1 MSRSTTCDCGGE
13 VREVRGPGRTFEYIK
28 GVFVDVPE
36 GTLTVMCTSCGSY
49 HLGPESNE
57 LERVLEPLYLA
68 KLEEMRSRLEGE
80 ISACDAKLRIQFAT
94 AGEPRPDISKL
105 ALERVALIESL
116 EVAPITKTRALLL
129 LAHLDTVGIHPE
141 CSDSISG
148 GVRLDI
154 RTDSRRVTWF
164 LYPSEMPWPGVH
176 VLRLYTAGSGRIE
189 SKWFFNAHTL
199 MADLKAL
206 Q

>member
-1 MSRSTTCDCGGE
+1 MDIVTCDCGGE

-36 GTLTVMCTSCGSY
+36 GTLIPTCIVCGSY
-49 HLGPESNE
+49 HLGVESDE
-57 LERVLEPLYLA
+57 LERVLSPLYLA
-68 KLEEMRSRLEGE
+68 KLEEMRARLEVE
-80 ISACDAKLRIQFAT
+80 STACDAKLRIAFVKAR
-94 AGEPRPDISKL
+94 EPRPDISKL
-105 ALERVALIESL
+105 TPERVALIESL

-129 LAHLDTVGIHPE
+129 LAHLDTGGIHPE

-148 GVRLDI
+148 GIRLDL
-154 RTDSRRVTWF
+154 RTDSRYVTWF

-176 VLRLYTAGSGRIE
+176 VLRLYTANSGRIE